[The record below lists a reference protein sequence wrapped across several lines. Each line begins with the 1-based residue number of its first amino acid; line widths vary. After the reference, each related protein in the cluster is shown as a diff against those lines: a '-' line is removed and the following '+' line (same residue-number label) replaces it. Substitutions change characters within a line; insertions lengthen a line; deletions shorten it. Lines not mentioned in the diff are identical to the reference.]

1 MKIEQCPYCQG
12 KKFIEAVSFWKIAV
26 ERGLRSRSCPLY
38 YQICRDCGMVVASYV
53 EDPKELLFPDQ
64 LPKEDT

>member
-12 KKFIEAVSFWKIAV
+12 REFIMATGLWKISV
-26 ERGLRSRSCPLY
+26 TRGLRSRSSGIC